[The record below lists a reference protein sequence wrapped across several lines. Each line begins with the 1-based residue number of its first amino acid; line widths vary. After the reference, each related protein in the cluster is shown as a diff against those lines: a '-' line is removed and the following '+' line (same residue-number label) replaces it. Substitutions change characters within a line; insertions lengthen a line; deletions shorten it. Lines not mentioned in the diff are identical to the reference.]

1 LDVSGISRA
10 GHRQLVRSAV
20 VSCHVNSTALSIA
33 SQLINVEVS
42 ATMKML
48 AVASVLFAI
57 TTYVMPQGMTDVV
70 VVDGADRIQMKYS
83 LADNQISSN
92 VFGSKAHSTLNGKR
106 ADLRIKNASP
116 QFMLY
121 SDPAVNL
128 SNAAVLV
135 RLDVKTDHRE
145 IRTMKVNMGSL
156 SSSLPKDHVIDMN
169 IEQVRT
175 EPGNRRM
182 NLYKMTP
189 TSPLKPGEYCLIRNR
204 TYFFDFGVDAN

>member
-1 LDVSGISRA
+1 
-10 GHRQLVRSAV
+10 
-20 VSCHVNSTALSIA
+20 
-33 SQLINVEVS
+33 
-42 ATMKML
+42 MKML
-48 AVASVLFAI
+48 TLASVLLAV
-57 TTYVMPQGMTDVV
+57 TTYATPQGMTDVV

-92 VFGSKAHSTLNGKR
+92 VFGAKGRSTLNGNR
-106 ADLRIKNASP
+106 ADLRIKNALP
-116 QFMLY
+116 QFMLF

-135 RLDVKTDHRE
+135 RLDVKSDHRE
-145 IRTMKVNMGSL
+145 IRTVKVNLGGA
-156 SSSLPKDHVIDMN
+156 SSSLPKDHLIDVN

-182 NLYKMTP
+182 NLYKITP

-204 TYFFDFGVDAN
+204 TFFFDFGVDAKP